1 MFKIRAY
8 NKLISILLLFCMTLS
23 IPCFS
28 NVSSNNVWIRY
39 EKELY
44 GESLYAMELNSG
56 LVLFEKNP
64 DKKMFI
70 ASLTKIMT
78 VVVALDNVSNLDEK
92 LQFSY
97 NAVNRDIDRNSTTI
111 GASPGDVLSV
121 MECLYCILLPSAN
134 DAANAL
140 AEYVAGNINDFTL
153 LMNEKAEWLGMKNTH
168 FSNPTGLHN
177 DNNYS
182 TARDMALLLNYAM
195 SKKEFRQITK
205 TTSFKHSPIRKY
217 KDPDNSNNTVLNT
230 NSALLAGTSSYY
242 KYTIGGKTGYTKE
255 AGYTLAACAAKD
267 GLEMLVVD
275 LGCKKN
281 EQRFDDFKKICNFY
295 FDNYKSYNIKEL
307 EPRFRDGYTDMSAEG
322 VTLVRAL
329 RITVPDNA
337 SITIPKT
344 VDIKDVDINISYI
357 VEIDRDDNAIGTVKC
372 YYDNE
377 SVGYCSLL
385 GLPPDKV
392 EDIHTAYLNISQQET
407 DNNSRISNR
416 NNRYINT
423 DKPIYIDQNGV
434 LTISRPVATFLS
446 ILILLIIILLF
457 ILFFRS
463 KYFIIIK
470 DSIGH
475 RVNIFKI
482 RKRK

>member
-1 MFKIRAY
+1 MFVKKICKR
-8 NKLISILLLFCMTLS
+8 IIPIILLFCLS
-23 IPCFS
+23 LDIVCLP
-28 NVSSNNVWIRY
+28 NIANNNVWARY
-39 EKELY
+39 EKELF
-44 GESLYAMELNSG
+44 GSSVYAMELNSG

-64 DKKMFI
+64 DKKMYP

-78 VVVALDNVSNLDEK
+78 VVVVLDNVSNLDEK

-97 NAVNRDIDRNSTTI
+97 NAVTRDIDRNSTTI
-111 GASPGDVLSV
+111 GASAGDVLSV
-121 MECLYCILLPSAN
+121 IECLYCVLLPSAN

-153 LMNEKAEWLGMKNTH
+153 LMNEKAEKLGMKNTH

-177 DNNYS
+177 ENNYT

-195 SKKEFRQITK
+195 TKDEFRQITK
-205 TTSFKHSPIRKY
+205 TTSFKHSPIRKFRN
-217 KDPDNSNNTVLNT
+217 PDNSNNTVLNT

-242 KYTIGGKTGYTKE
+242 KYTIGGKTGYTKD

-267 GLEMLVVD
+267 GMEMLVVD

-281 EQRFDDFKKICNFY
+281 EERFDDFKKICNFY
-295 FDNYKSYNIKEL
+295 FDHYKSYNIKEI

-322 VTLVRAL
+322 VTLVKSL
-329 RITVPDNA
+329 RITVPDKA

-344 VDIKDVDINISYI
+344 VNIRDVNINISYI
-357 VEIDRDDNAIGTVKC
+357 VEIDRDNNAIGTVKC

-385 GLPPDKV
+385 GLPPEEV
-392 EDIHTAYLNISQQET
+392 EDIHTAYLNISQQESDRST
-407 DNNSRISNR
+407 QTSNKS
-416 NNRYINT
+416 NRYINT
-423 DKPIYIDQNGV
+423 DKPIYVNQDGV
-434 LTISRPVATFLS
+434 LTISRPVATFIG
-446 ILILLIIILLF
+446 ILFLLIIIAFLV
-457 ILFFRS
+457 LFFRS

-470 DSIGH
+470 EVINRRMRIIRSKH
-475 RVNIFKI
+475 R
-482 RKRK
+482 